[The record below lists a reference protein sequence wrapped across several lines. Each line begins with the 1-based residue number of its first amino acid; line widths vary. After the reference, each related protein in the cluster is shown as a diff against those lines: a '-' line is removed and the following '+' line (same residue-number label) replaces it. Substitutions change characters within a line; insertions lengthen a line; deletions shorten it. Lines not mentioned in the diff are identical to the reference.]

1 MKIPVKSKKQT
12 GCVMFVFA
20 HKGFSDALYREG
32 GGKMRRGK
40 NCETKRKLSL
50 ILFAAA
56 LLCLC
61 FLSAKLTLVL
71 LALSLIALGIWLMK
85 C

>member
-1 MKIPVKSKKQT
+1 
-12 GCVMFVFA
+12 
-20 HKGFSDALYREG
+20 
-32 GGKMRRGK
+32 MRRGK
-40 NCETKRKLSL
+40 NCKIKRKLSV

-61 FLSAKLTLVL
+61 FLSAKLTLTVL
-71 LALSLIALGIWLMK
+71 AIALIVLGILLLK